1 MFSTARKKPGA
12 KRIVKGKIFIT
23 DEKKIL
29 EMLKGL
35 CHCTFAVLSSKIH
48 R

>member
-12 KRIVKGKIFIT
+12 KRIVKSKIFIT

-35 CHCTFAVLSSKIH
+35 CHCTFAVLSSKLH